1 MKKTR
6 RKHRHYP
13 CPPPPERSSRLYVR
27 IAREKI
33 ALFRF
38 LLEAHDN
45 LGVFTVVSKFKGIL
59 MLRYSPHQERE
70 MRAFLT
76 GARQEM
82 DIEVLHEAPEPRVPE
97 RSSAPDS
104 SEPPK
109 TNLE

>member
-6 RKHRHYP
+6 RTKRHYP

-45 LGVFTVVSKFKGIL
+45 LGIFTVVSKFTGIL
-59 MLRYSPHQERE
+59 MLRYTPHQERE
-70 MRAFLT
+70 MRAFLK
-76 GARQEM
+76 GIGDDM
-82 DIEVLHEAPEPRVPE
+82 DIEVLLEAPEPRVP
-97 RSSAPDS
+97 S
-104 SEPPK
+104 
-109 TNLE
+109 LEKL

>member
-6 RKHRHYP
+6 RKSRHYP

-27 IAREKI
+27 IARENI

-70 MRAFLT
+70 MRWFLD
-76 GARQEM
+76 GLKDEM
-82 DIEVLHEAPEPRVPE
+82 DIDVLHAAPESRVP
-97 RSSAPDS
+97 S
-104 SEPPK
+104 
-109 TNLE
+109 LEKL